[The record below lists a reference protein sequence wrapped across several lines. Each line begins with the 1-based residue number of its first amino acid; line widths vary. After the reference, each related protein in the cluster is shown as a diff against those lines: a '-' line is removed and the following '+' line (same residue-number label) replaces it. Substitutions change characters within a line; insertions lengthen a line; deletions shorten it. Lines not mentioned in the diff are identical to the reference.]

1 MGVAERGEAERALMW
16 NPLATQ
22 VAGKAPFISPAE
34 FAHYGDEP
42 PQMRSGAV
50 GKSGFLRLGFEQR
63 DGRTILADL
72 DSRTPFLAQRALHCD
87 DALPDMAWLFMIT
100 TGGCVL
106 QGDRLALDVS
116 LGAGARAH
124 VTTQSATKVHSMDAN
139 FAQQTQTFTLGEG
152 AYLEFL
158 PDPLIPHRQARFAN
172 DTRIVIHPTAS
183 MLCSEIVQPGRKH
196 HHHDECF
203 GATLLSLATTA
214 LRPDGKP
221 LFSEKLVIEPR
232 RNPMRQSGVMDSFDV
247 FGNVILCAP
256 ADVAERVH
264 ARVNAEVDLEEGVAF
279 GACRLPNDA
288 GLVYKI
294 LGRES
299 AQVRAKV
306 REFWEVARHE
316 ITGAAIPP
324 PFFWR

>member
-1 MGVAERGEAERALMW
+1 MGAAERAYTL
-16 NPLATQ
+16 
-22 VAGKAPFISPAE
+22 APFSAGTPAE
-34 FAHYGDEP
+34 FAAYRDEP
-42 PQMRSGAV
+42 QQMRSGAV
-50 GKSGFLRLGFEQR
+50 GKSGYLRLGFEHR

-106 QGDRLALDVS
+106 QGDRLALDVF
-116 LGAGARAH
+116 LGPGARAH

-139 FAQQTQTFTLGEG
+139 FAQQTQSFTLGEG
-152 AYLEFL
+152 TYLEFL

-172 DTRIVIHPTAS
+172 DTRIVIDPTAS

-196 HHHDECF
+196 HHPDECF
-203 GATLLSLATTA
+203 GATLLSLATVASRPGGA
-214 LRPDGKP
+214 L
-221 LFSEKLVIEPR
+221 LFSEKLVIEPL
-232 RNPMRQSGVMDSFDV
+232 RNPMRQSGVMDGFDV
-247 FGNVILCAP
+247 FGNVILCTP
-256 ADVAERVH
+256 VDVADRVH
-264 ARVNAEVDLEEGVAF
+264 ARIAAEVDLEEGVAF

-288 GLVYKI
+288 GLAYKI
-294 LGRES
+294 LGRET
-299 AQVRAKV
+299 AQVRGKV